1 MDDKNPPLVIAIA
14 SGKGGTGKST
24 LSISL
29 AMALADLGRRV
40 AVLDANLELP
50 CIATLLNISPTY
62 TLTDLIEG
70 RQSIREVIC
79 NGPQGINLILGSSLP
94 KPARKLSS
102 AHHYGIVN
110 AFDTISKEL
119 DILIVD
125 TAPGINSAS
134 LNFIR
139 ASQEVLIVT
148 TSEPTSI
155 ASANTLI
162 NILHKSYNLQKFR
175 ILINR
180 VLDTYE
186 GPKAFKTLEKL
197 NLNNI
202 EIFLSYAGHIHEH
215 KSARIAANKGQAI
228 YKMFPKSEFSHDIK
242 KLSQAIE
249 TWPTRVNPRGHIEF
263 FMEELIGK
271 SSKTLGTDDKPTLNA
286 PIT

>member
-29 AMALADLGRRV
+29 AMALADLGKRV

-50 CIATLLNISPTY
+50 SIASLLNISPTY
-62 TLTDLIEG
+62 TITDLIEG

-94 KPARKLSS
+94 QPARKLST
-102 AHHYGIVN
+102 AHHFGIVN

-125 TAPGINSAS
+125 TAPGINNAS

-148 TSEPTSI
+148 TSEPTAI
-155 ASANTLI
+155 ASANALI
-162 NILHKSYNLQKFR
+162 NTLHKNYNLQNFR
-175 ILINR
+175 IVINR
-180 VLDTYE
+180 VYDIHE
-186 GPKAFKTLEKL
+186 GPKTFKAIQKSLF
-197 NLNNI
+197 NNI
-202 EIFLSYAGHIHEH
+202 EIFITYAGHIHEH
-215 KSARIAANKGQAI
+215 KSARIAASKGQAI
-228 YKMFPKSEFSHDIK
+228 YKMFPKSEFSHDVK
-242 KLSQAIE
+242 KLSQTIE
-249 TWPTRVNPRGHIEF
+249 TWPIRVNPRGHIEF

-271 SSKTLGTDDKPTLNA
+271 ASKVLDVDEKSALNSS
-286 PIT
+286 IS

>member
-50 CIATLLNISPTY
+50 SIATLLNISPTY

-94 KPARKLSS
+94 KPAGKLSS
-102 AHHYGIVN
+102 AHHFGIVN

-180 VLDTYE
+180 VFDTYE

-197 NLNNI
+197 NFNNI

-215 KSARIAANKGQAI
+215 KSARIAASKGQAI

-249 TWPTRVNPRGHIEF
+249 TWPIRINPRGHIEF

-271 SSKTLGTDDKPTLNA
+271 ASKIPATDEKPTLNA